1 MNNPPHPPIEQATL
15 VNVNL
20 GERAYD
26 IVIGGGLIERTGELM
41 KPLLQRPRTVVVT
54 DNNVANHYLD
64 NLSTSFDTE
73 GIDHQAIV
81 LDPGEATKDFA
92 HFEELAKLLLD
103 TELERS
109 DIIVAL
115 GGGVIGDLVGFVA
128 SVFRRGIRFV
138 QLPTTLL
145 AQVDSAVG
153 GKTGINTPHGKNL
166 VGSFHQPSLVVA
178 DWCTLDTLPARELLA
193 GYAEVVK
200 YGLLG
205 DAAFFSWLE
214 ANGSAVI
221 EGDSEALGAAIAR
234 SCKAKALIVAA
245 DERESDRRALLNLGH
260 TFAHAIEAEAGY
272 DTTVLHGEA
281 VALGMVLAFSLSARL
296 GLCDELEVERVSSH
310 LTAVGLPATPQA
322 LGVEDLEPRR
332 LLERMRQDKKVSGGK
347 PSFVLVRG
355 IGEAFINSNVDP
367 EALTATLE
375 AAWATSAV
383 TRL

>member
-1 MNNPPHPPIEQATL
+1 MNNPRHPSLEQATFVRVDL
-15 VNVNL
+15 S
-20 GERAYD
+20 ERAYD

-54 DNNVANHYLD
+54 DRNVANHHLA
-64 NLSTSFDTE
+64 NLSASLDTE
-73 GIDHQAIV
+73 GIEHQTIV

-92 HFEELAKLLLD
+92 HFEELANLLLD
-103 TELERS
+103 TEVERS
-109 DIIVAL
+109 DIILAL
-115 GGGVIGDLVGFVA
+115 GGGVVGDLVGFVA
-128 SVFRRGIRFV
+128 SVFRRGIRFI

-145 AQVDSAVG
+145 AQVDSSVG
-153 GKTGINTPHGKNL
+153 GKTGINTAHGKNL

-178 DWCTLDTLPARELLA
+178 DWCALDTLPAREMLA

-214 ANGSAVI
+214 TNGGAVI
-221 EGDSEALGAAIAR
+221 EGTGEALGAAIAR
-234 SCKAKALIVAA
+234 SCEAKALIVAA
-245 DERESDRRALLNLGH
+245 DELESDRRALLNLGH

-272 DTTVLHGEA
+272 DSTVLHGEA

-296 GLCDELEVERVSSH
+296 GLCDEPEVERVSSH

-322 LGVEDLEPRR
+322 LGVKNLEPRR
-332 LLERMRQDKKVSGGK
+332 LLKHMRQDKKVSGGR

-355 IGEAFINSNVDP
+355 IGKAFINHNVDP
-367 EALTATLE
+367 DAVTATLE
-375 AAWATSAV
+375 AAWAN
-383 TRL
+383 